1 MISVGEGAAA
11 SVRANRRVDLS
22 QLDDSHLVDLARRN
36 DEEAIRLLIRRHN
49 QLLFRTARSV
59 LRDDSEAEDVV
70 QAGYVKAFTHIAGFR
85 GEAQFS
91 TWLTRIVLNEALS
104 RARRRRPTIGLE
116 ALELAAARASAEI
129 IQFPMVTPS
138 TDPENEMSRG
148 EVRAILERA
157 VDELPQAF
165 RSVFVLRDVQGL
177 SVDETAEQLA
187 LKPETVRTRL
197 HRARKMLRLAI
208 ESRLAGAFSS
218 LFPFDGARC
227 AHMAD
232 RVLGALRTTTGP
244 TGRR

>member
-1 MISVGEGAAA
+1 MKAQPKLAA
-11 SVRANRRVDLS
+11 
-22 QLDDSHLVDLARRN
+22 DLAN
-36 DEEAIRLLIRRHN
+36 ADDERLVVLAQQHDEAAVRILIQRHN

-59 LRDDSEAEDVV
+59 VRDDAEAEDVV
-70 QAGYVKAFTHIAGFR
+70 QAGYVKAFTRIDSFR

-104 RARRRRPTIGLE
+104 RLRRRRNTTGLE
-116 ALELAAARASAEI
+116 ALDLGEVRGSAEI
-129 IQFPMVTPS
+129 IQFPILS
-138 TDPENEMSRG
+138 TSPDPESEMSRG

-165 RSVFVLRDVQGL
+165 RSVFVLRDVHGL
-177 SVDETAEQLA
+177 SVDETATQLA

-208 ESRLAGAFSS
+208 ETRLAGAFST

-232 RVLGALRTTTGP
+232 RVLGELRVAGW
-244 TGRR
+244 